1 MNSIKHLHNQI
12 CGSFYCLIFCLSLG
26 LTMTAAT
33 AHQTHDSN
41 ITETD
46 VLAAQQGWCQ
56 ALLNIAALHEE
67 SGQTAA
73 AELAGA
79 VIDTAYGY
87 AIGPVLFKPTLA
99 HGERTVRTTREGAL
113 SYFVGGDDHF
123 PEDSGFALKGWNDCQ
138 VENAAI
144 HINGD
149 VGLSMGFVH
158 FFNNDGQTT
167 VDKTWGFKKT
177 DDGAVRIVL
186 HHSSL
191 PFSP

>member
-1 MNSIKHLHNQI
+1 MTIAKRFPSLFF
-12 CGSFYCLIFCLSLG
+12 GLIIG
-26 LTMTAAT
+26 LTTTAAV
-33 AHQTHDSN
+33 AHETHDSN
-41 ITETD
+41 ITEAD

-56 ALLNIAALHEE
+56 ALLNIAALNEE
-67 SGQTAA
+67 SGQAAA

-79 VIDTAYGY
+79 VIDAAYGY
-87 AIGPVLFKPTLA
+87 TIGPVLFKPTLA
-99 HGERTVRTTREGAL
+99 YGERTVRSTRQGAL
-113 SYFVGGDDHF
+113 SYFAGGDDHF
-123 PEDSGFALKGWNDCQ
+123 PEDSGFALKGWSDCQ

-158 FFNNDGQTT
+158 FFNDDGQTT

-177 DDGAVRIVL
+177 DDGAVRIIL

>member
-1 MNSIKHLHNQI
+1 MFKR
-12 CGSFYCLIFCLSLG
+12 LSLVCG
-26 LTMTAAT
+26 LVTALWFSAAA
-33 AHQTHDSN
+33 AHEVFDGN
-41 ITETD
+41 ITESE

-56 ALLNIAALHEE
+56 ALLNIAALNEE
-67 SGQTAA
+67 QGQAAA

-79 VIDTAYGY
+79 VIDAAYGY
-87 AIGPVLFKPTLA
+87 TIGPVLFKPTLA
-99 HGERTVRTTREGAL
+99 YGERTVRTTREGAL
-113 SYFVGGDDHF
+113 SYFTGGHDDF
-123 PEDSGFALKGWNDCQ
+123 PEDSGFALKGWSDCQ

-158 FFNNDGQTT
+158 FFNDDGQTT
-167 VDKTWGFKKT
+167 VDKTWGFKKS
-177 DDGAVRIVL
+177 DDGAVRIIL